1 MLDSPTLSLS
11 HLVSHWFIGW
21 LLLFLWG
28 LMLHGNIIAITIM
41 DEVVAVINS
50 SFSSVLGGA
59 TGTSLVFIVHQSLVS
74 LKHSMDQLL
83 GGDWSL
89 RFHHLRFHLAL

>member
-1 MLDSPTLSLS
+1 
-11 HLVSHWFIGW
+11 
-21 LLLFLWG
+21 
-28 LMLHGNIIAITIM
+28 MLHGKIIAITIM

-83 GGDWSL
+83 GGGLEFEVPSSSVSPCSL
-89 RFHHLRFHLAL
+89 TEPRAPCYYQEA

>member
-1 MLDSPTLSLS
+1 MKLSPCFSLVYRLVSALSLRFDAT
-11 HLVSHWFIGW
+11 W
-21 LLLFLWG
+21 
-28 LMLHGNIIAITIM
+28 NIIAITIM

-83 GGDWSL
+83 GGTGD
-89 RFHHLRFHLAL
+89 